1 MEDWTKKEKLCWLAG
16 FFDGDGSMSIQKANV
31 SFAGSVFFGN
41 SCIELLKTVEV
52 FLYELGFSTED
63 VRCYGYPYD
72 GSRSHPSVRLHN
84 TAGAR
89 LLKMMLPYIQ
99 HPKQQKRAEIFIE
112 AFTGQRGEIAPERK
126 RQAYVKWLELKIKEL
141 QEA

>member
-1 MEDWTKKEKLCWLAG
+1 MEDWTEKEKLCWLAG

-41 SCIELLKTVEV
+41 SCIALLKTVET

-112 AFTGQRGEIAPERK
+112 AFAGQRGEIAPERK
-126 RQAYVKWLELKIKEL
+126 HQAYIKWLELKIKEL
-141 QEA
+141 ET